1 VEWVTKARGEDGD
14 LLGIHHVVIASQM
27 CEEAVLVLGNGPC
40 SANMDE
46 FAYLVAACRLLETK
60 ADKLDKVQPSWDS
73 LAVLHTIVQLLS
85 CIVELEGSQPYLLS
99 FGGACGAQEYGSL
112 W

>member
-1 VEWVTKARGEDGD
+1 MRSWTEGMSSLLKVQEHTLEFYDLAPRVAVEGVAEAKPGLKWLAWPMASSREPGHCSSTLNVEWVTKARGEDGD

-46 FAYLVAACRLLETK
+46 FA
-60 ADKLDKVQPSWDS
+60 
-73 LAVLHTIVQLLS
+73 
-85 CIVELEGSQPYLLS
+85 
-99 FGGACGAQEYGSL
+99 
-112 W
+112 